1 MKKIV
6 VIGGAN
12 TDICGAPSGK
22 LIQRDSNPGKVSVRL
37 GGVGRNIAH
46 NLCNLGA
53 EVTFITAV
61 GGDAFGDTIL
71 SRCEQLGMDVSLS
84 IRIPEMAS
92 STYMYLKD
100 ETGDMHIA
108 ISDMEVTGM
117 ITPAVIAARMDAIN
131 SADAVVIDANLREDT
146 IRYIAE
152 HCSAPLFADAVSTV
166 KAVKLI
172 PVLGK
177 LAALKPNR
185 YEAEKLTGEAD
196 PVLAARKLVE
206 MGVRMAFVSIGEE
219 GMIAA
224 TQNGVF
230 TVHPE
235 PVKTADATGAGDS
248 ATSAI
253 VMGVVL
259 GMKPEQILSA
269 AAKAGAITA
278 SGVETNSPL
287 LTAAAIGLAE

>member
-53 EVTFITAV
+53 DVTFITAV

-71 SRCEQLGMDVSLS
+71 SRCEQIGMNVSMSL
-84 IRIPEMAS
+84 RIPDMAS
-92 STYMYLKD
+92 STYLYIKD

-108 ISDMEVTGM
+108 ISDMEVTSM
-117 ITPAVIAARMDAIN
+117 ITPAVVASRLDVIN
-131 SADAVVIDANLREDT
+131 AADAVVIDANLRQDT

-152 HCSAPLFADAVSTV
+152 HATVPVFADAVSTV

-172 PVLGK
+172 PILDK
-177 LAALKPNR
+177 LTALKPNR
-185 YEAEKLTGEAD
+185 YEAERLTGESD
-196 PVLAARKLVE
+196 PVEAAKRLVE
-206 MGVRMAFVSIGEE
+206 MGVKMTFVSVGEE
-219 GMIAA
+219 GMIVA
-224 TQNGVF
+224 TREGV
-230 TVHPE
+230 TTIRPE
-235 PVKTADATGAGDS
+235 TVKTADATGAGDS

-253 VMGVVL
+253 VLGAVL
-259 GMKPEQILSA
+259 GMKPEQILAA

-278 SGVETNSPL
+278 SSYETNSPL
-287 LTAAAIGLAE
+287 LTAEAIGLQD